1 MSIGQL
7 FLSNFSGS
15 NGTSAIHIIL
25 SNFSVTELS
34 IFTILYVCVC
44 VCVYVC
50 MCVCMLV
57 CANRIP

>member
-34 IFTILYVCVC
+34 IFTILYVCA
-44 VCVYVC
+44 CVYVC
-50 MCVCMLV
+50 VHVSVCQ
-57 CANRIP
+57 